1 MAGIGFK
8 LIRLLDKQSY
18 TGVLQAYGYAA
29 LIGSGPW
36 VLSMMTLGMLG
47 VALRAAGAGDQL
59 DVFYVSV
66 TYVFAFSLV
75 GTGPLQL
82 VISRYAADRVFARE
96 DHLVFPSF
104 LGAITLV
111 FLISAGLGAGFFLGA
126 VPGDP
131 LFRIGGA
138 GLLMVVSGI
147 WIATV
152 FLSAIKDY
160 AAVLKC
166 FLGGYVV
173 SFVGAWWG
181 GKVMGLAGMMLGF
194 LGGQMALFVMLF
206 AVIFGEFGVRSGPSF
221 AFLAYFKKHKVLAAC
236 GLLYN
241 LGIWIDKP
249 VYWWLSSHG
258 YEVAGALWAAPL
270 YDEAVYLSFLSV
282 APGMA
287 VFLLSVETTFALQY
301 ERFFRQV
308 VEKAS
313 LAELRRTKR
322 LMIES
327 LADGITRMLKFQG
340 GVTLLLVLQAETL
353 LRALGLGAVQT
364 LVFRV
369 TLVGVFLLVVLLAL
383 LTVLFYLDRLKEALI
398 ACGCLAAVNAG
409 GTILGLALDER
420 WYGMGFTCGA
430 AIAVVYAMIQTNYW
444 LGRIDYETF
453 TSQPIYSD

>member
-47 VALRAAGAGDQL
+47 VALRASGAGEQL

-75 GTGPLQL
+75 ATGPLQL

-96 DHLVFPSF
+96 EPQIFPSF

-111 FLISAGLGAGFFLGA
+111 FLLGALCGSAFFLGG
-126 VPGDP
+126 VPGDTM
-131 LFRIGGA
+131 FRFA
-138 GLLMVVSGI
+138 AVGLLMTVSGI

-152 FLSAIKDY
+152 FLSAVKDY
-160 AAVLKC
+160 PSVLKC
-166 FLGGYVV
+166 FTGGYLL
-173 SFVGAWWG
+173 SFVGTWLG
-181 GKVMGLAGMMLGF
+181 GRELDLPGMMLGF
-194 LGGQMALFVMLF
+194 LAGQLSLFTMLFV
-206 AVIFGEFGVRSGPSF
+206 VIFREFGVRGGPSL
-221 AFLAYFKKHKVLAAC
+221 AFLSYFKKHKILAAC
-236 GLLYN
+236 GLIYN

-258 YEVAGALWAAPL
+258 YEIAGALWAAPL

-287 VFLLSVETTFALQY
+287 VFLLSVETTFALHY

-313 LAELRRTKR
+313 LSELRKTKR
-322 LMIES
+322 LMIDALEE
-327 LADGITRMLKFQG
+327 GVTRMLKFQG
-340 GVTLLLVLQAETL
+340 GVTLILVLQADTL
-353 LRALGLGAVQT
+353 LELLGLGVVQT

-369 TLVGVFLLVVLLAL
+369 TLVGVFLLVILLAL

-398 ACGCLAAVNAG
+398 ACSCMALINVV
-409 GTILGLALDER
+409 GTVIGLTFDER
-420 WYGMGFTCGA
+420 WYGMGFTIGA
-430 AIAVVYAMIQTNYW
+430 AVAVVYAMHQTNYW
-444 LGRIDYETF
+444 LNRIDYETF
-453 TSQPIYSD
+453 TSQPIYDK